1 MHSSIN
7 NTNFNYQI
15 SSKLQSMTVLD
26 MFVSQANKS
35 PDSQAVRYK
44 NDTLTYHQL
53 NRMSDDLARELKYS
67 GVGRNNIVPFFLDY
81 SVFIPVA
88 VLGILKAGA
97 AFLPLD
103 PEFPEERIK
112 YMLDDCQCKVVVSD
126 LVNEE
131 RITSIGHK
139 TLNINSGSKPTDAHE
154 TTPELTFPHPSDL
167 SYVIYTSGSTG
178 KPKGVMIQHSALSA
192 YLLDIYER
200 FQLSSCAS
208 YGIIGTFS
216 ADAGYTAFFSALC
229 FGKHLDIINLKSHS
243 SFDSLKEHFE
253 TYPVDCYKTTPSIAN
268 LFREYTDVNA
278 ILPKKRMIL
287 GGEACSHDL
296 AVTIRSLLSKE
307 CLFFNHYGPTET
319 TIGIITYEFSK
330 DINEIPDP
338 IPLGIPLPHVTIALR
353 NEKLQP
359 SAIGES
365 GEILVAGPLLSSG
378 YLNNTSATTEKF
390 IKADFNGNHQW
401 FYRTGDIGMMNED
414 NLIFYLGRNDDQV
427 KINGNRVELK
437 EIKKLIK
444 LSDMTKDSFVTTF
457 DNNQGNQV
465 LVSYII
471 PQETYDP
478 KILMNLFKR
487 QLPGYM
493 VPGHIIVV
501 DKFPLTVN
509 NKIDKIK
516 LPNPFEETGKSDKV
530 LLVSNDETFVFLHDL
545 WSNILT
551 NNRNIDPNAQFFD
564 LGGNSFSLIK
574 LAFKINSKYGVAITP
589 TDLFN
594 HPTINDL
601 YQLIKSF
608 KRSASKNQAP
618 DLENFDSSE
627 ATPGQINFFI
637 KNKLNPSDP
646 FPNST
651 ITFKINGDIDI
662 DQLRL
667 AALNTISRHEGLY
680 TSYIFRKGKLFK
692 NKNCVE
698 DISIMHV
705 KSQDINIA
713 MAEITKS
720 FKLSQ
725 APLMRLFII
734 ETENQNKYLH
744 IDMPHINSDGHT
756 LQILIKSLVD
766 DYNEENTSKT
776 VPQFVEFQK
785 ESFIYKHSEK
795 FEIDKLFWKNQITLY
810 KPLLY
815 FKKKFPNIEHAEI
828 GGLSYIEYLPET
840 TFKKIHGFLEGKN
853 MSRFQFFF
861 ISYAI
866 FISGLTA
873 VEAIPI
879 MLPVANRNHEGFD
892 EIIGFLSNVTLVNYE
907 VNKNMSIKLVFETC
921 KARLL
926 EVLQHQKFPYEE
938 VLKLYKEKNITTSDQ
953 PSLYFGYHQIVPAFK
968 LGDTELSF
976 HLPQSDRENLPLSIA
991 LYDTKQSICLRISS
1005 KAQIYDRPQLA
1016 KIANMYFSFV
1026 DTILSVNDEEPVKN
1040 LLKNLEV
1047 SDITLKQG

>member
-1 MHSSIN
+1 MHNSLN
-7 NTNFNYQI
+7 NTNSNDDIF
-15 SSKLQSMTVLD
+15 SKLQSMTVLD
-26 MFVSQANKS
+26 MFVSQANKT
-35 PDSQAVRYK
+35 PNSQAARYK

-53 NRMSDDLARELKYS
+53 HSMSDDLARQLKSS
-67 GVGRNNIVPFFLDY
+67 GVGRNDIVPFFLDY
-81 SVFIPVA
+81 SVIIPVA

-112 YMLDDCQCKVVVSD
+112 YMLDDCQCKIVVSD

-131 RITSIGHK
+131 RITSIGHQ
-139 TLNINSGSKPTDAHE
+139 TLNINSGPKPTEAHE
-154 TTPELTFPHPSDL
+154 TTPELTFTHPSDL
-167 SYVIYTSGSTG
+167 CYVIYTSGSTG
-178 KPKGVMIQHSALSA
+178 KPKGVMIQHSALMA
-192 YLLDIYER
+192 YLLDVYER
-200 FQLSSCAS
+200 FQLSACAS
-208 YGIIGTFS
+208 YAILGTLS

-229 FGKHLDIINLKSHS
+229 FGKHLDIVNLKSHS
-243 SFDSLKEHFE
+243 SFDSLKEHLE

-268 LFREYTDVNA
+268 LFGEYADARA

-296 AVTIRSLLSKE
+296 AVTIRSLLSEE

-319 TIGIITYEFSK
+319 TIGIITYEFPT

-338 IPLGIPLPHVTIALR
+338 VPLGIPLPHVIIALS

-378 YLNNTSATTEKF
+378 YLNNTTATTEKF
-390 IKADFNGNHQW
+390 IKADFNCNDQR
-401 FYRTGDIGMMNED
+401 FYRTGDIGMMEED

-437 EIKKLIK
+437 EIKKVIK
-444 LSDMTKDSFVTTF
+444 LSGMTKDSFVTTF
-457 DNNQGNQV
+457 DNNQGNQA

-471 PQETYDP
+471 PQETYNP
-478 KILMNLFKR
+478 KILMNLLKR

-493 VPGHIIVV
+493 VPGHIIVI
-501 DKFPLTVN
+501 DKLPLTVN
-509 NKIDKIK
+509 NKIDKRK
-516 LPNPFEETGKSDKV
+516 LPNPYEEIEKTDKT
-530 LLVSNDETFVFLHDL
+530 LLFSQDETFVFLHDL
-545 WSNILT
+545 WSNLLT
-551 NNRNIDPNAQFFD
+551 NNGNIDPNAQFFD

-574 LAFKINSKYGVAITP
+574 LAFKINSKYGLAITP

-608 KRSASKNQAP
+608 KRSASQKQVP

-627 ATPGQINFFI
+627 ATLGQKNLFI
-637 KNKLNPSDP
+637 RNKLNPSDP

-651 ITFKINGDIDI
+651 ITFKITGGIDI

-680 TSYIFRKGKLFK
+680 TSYIFKKGKLFK
-692 NKNCVE
+692 NKNHVE
-698 DISIMHV
+698 DISVIQV
-705 KSQDINIA
+705 KGQDINIVK
-713 MAEITKS
+713 AEITKS
-720 FKLSQ
+720 FKLGE
-725 APLMRLFII
+725 APLVRLFII
-734 ETENQNKYLH
+734 ETEDQNKYLH

-756 LQILIKSLVD
+756 LQILIRNLVD
-766 DYNEENTSKT
+766 NYNEENTNKT
-776 VPQFVEFQK
+776 VHQFTEFQK
-785 ESFIYKHSEK
+785 EFFIYQHSEK
-795 FEIDKLFWKNQITLY
+795 FEIDRFFWQNQITLY

-815 FKKKFPNIEHAEI
+815 FKKKFSNIDHTEI
-828 GGLSYIEYLPET
+828 GGLSHIKYLPET
-840 TFKKIHGFLEGKN
+840 TLKKIHGFLQGKN

-866 FISGLTA
+866 FISGFTT
-873 VEAIPI
+873 VEDIPI
-879 MLPVANRNHEGFD
+879 MLPVANRNHDGFD
-892 EIIGFLSNVTLVNYE
+892 EIIGFLSNVILVNYE
-907 VNKNMSIKLVFETC
+907 INKHMSIKLIFEKC

-938 VLKLYKEKNITTSDQ
+938 VLKLYKEKNVTTSNQ

-968 LGDTELSF
+968 LGDAELTY
-976 HLPQSDRENLPLSIA
+976 HLPQWDRENLPLSIA
-991 LYDTKQSICLRISS
+991 VYDTKQSICLRISS
-1005 KAQIYDRPQLA
+1005 RAQIYDRPQLA
-1016 KIANMYFSFV
+1016 KIANDYFSFV
-1026 DTILSVNDEEPVKN
+1026 DTILSVNEEEPVKN
-1040 LLKNLEV
+1040 LFQNLEV
-1047 SDITLKQG
+1047 